1 MSIHHTS
8 KHLLL
13 GAKGNCWDNSKPE
26 RFQGHSWQ
34 VPWYSS
40 GVACLLIVQQN
51 KQQINRGHIELML
64 YVPCLILYQPAITK
78 LYLWFHPK
86 NCGIFNK
93 SVDFLKNNAH
103 NSIEIKKLLFL
114 YGERRR
120 RSPIFLPCK
129 ALSAFLMKVE
139 GVLLIILSV
148 KYLFTGQ

>member
-1 MSIHHTS
+1 M
-8 KHLLL
+8 L
-13 GAKGNCWDNSKPE
+13 
-26 RFQGHSWQ
+26 
-34 VPWYSS
+34 WYSS
-40 GVACLLIVQQN
+40 GVACLLTVQQN
-51 KQQINRGHIELML
+51 RQQINRGHIELML

-93 SVDFLKNNAH
+93 SVDFLKSNAY

-129 ALSAFLMKVE
+129 ALSTFLWKWRVFFAFKGKSDVFFVIYKCENQVVHLVW
-139 GVLLIILSV
+139 LA
-148 KYLFTGQ
+148 